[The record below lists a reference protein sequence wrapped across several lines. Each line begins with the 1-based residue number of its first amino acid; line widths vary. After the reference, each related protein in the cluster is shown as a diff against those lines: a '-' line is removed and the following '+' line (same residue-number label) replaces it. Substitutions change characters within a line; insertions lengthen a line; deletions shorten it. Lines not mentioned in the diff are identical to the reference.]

1 METTN
6 RTANEDGTA
15 IAVGHVD
22 APTAHFISDGED
34 DPQNDVKPA
43 MAQNP
48 TVQPV
53 AVSENLTDQPAI
65 TENSPDQPATA
76 EGNSIVEPN
85 ASVELN
91 NGYASNVGLF
101 VVSHLIFYFFI
112 KLLKHTTQMY
122 ANCISSRHCMC
133 I

>member
-15 IAVGHVD
+15 NAVGYVD
-22 APTAHFISDGED
+22 ALTAHFISHDED
-34 DPQNDVKPA
+34 DPQNDVEPA

-53 AVSENLTDQPAI
+53 AVSENPTDQPAI

-76 EGNSIVEPN
+76 EGNFIVEPN
-85 ASVELN
+85 ASSVELN

-101 VVSHLIFYFFI
+101 VVTFDF
-112 KLLKHTTQMY
+112 LLFL
-122 ANCISSRHCMC
+122 
-133 I
+133 